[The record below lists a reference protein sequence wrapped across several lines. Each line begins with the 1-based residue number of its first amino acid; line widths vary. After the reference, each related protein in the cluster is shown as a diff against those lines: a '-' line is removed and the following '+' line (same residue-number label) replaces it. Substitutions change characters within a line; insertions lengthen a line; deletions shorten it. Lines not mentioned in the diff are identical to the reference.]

1 MLAQIAV
8 AEGRMLQDFKYALRV
23 WAKRP
28 WPTVFAIAALAIG
41 LGATIGV
48 FGVVNA
54 LLLRS
59 IPFYQPDR
67 LAQLR
72 QFIPPHDSAKQ
83 FHEWRQHSDDLADA
97 ALFEEIDANLNEAS
111 YASRVHVA
119 QTTWNFLSVLGVQ
132 PSLGTGFA
140 PDEDVDGTGWGTPGR
155 NAAAV
160 ISYGLWQQFFGGD
173 PKAVGATVTV
183 DGVALTVVGVAPPGF
198 NYPNNASV
206 WKPAAFS
213 AGNNGWQTIGR
224 LKSGVSWAQA
234 RAAFAVEAQRQ
245 SGGSA
250 ATDRLLPTMISLQD
264 ALAGPAKKASQMLLW
279 AVALILL
286 LACTNVASLL
296 LAKTTDRASEMQ
308 IRYALGAT
316 RARLM
321 RQQIIECLLLS
332 FVATLAGLLLAS
344 WITTLAA
351 KIEPLPLAGLSYSI
365 LNGRVLAFAFIVS
378 GMTVLA
384 LGILPGLQVDRR
396 SSLRERLASRH
407 SQSSRWLRDG
417 LVGAQVTLT
426 MMLLASSVCVGNAF
440 MHLMQIDRGYD
451 VDGIVTASV
460 SLDGSVQQSNKRQ
473 LAYFEEVLDR
483 LRQLPGIR
491 SASATEFLPL
501 YASGFIGGP
510 FGLDGRPAA
519 KSSTMIPIMAD
530 YFQTM
535 GGRMVAGRELT
546 AAEVRKNADVAVV
559 NERFAANFGDPKDVL
574 NHEVT
579 IGKDTR
585 LRVVGVVKGMEYET
599 DPTTANGNQV
609 FVPSETPGSFSSTF
623 VARVDGRAEDHL
635 AAFGGAI
642 QSTDPRIA
650 VFSVKT
656 MNQRLD
662 ELYARPR
669 FYRTAGLSF
678 AAFAAMLTLLGIYG
692 TVSHAVAERTQEIG
706 VRMALGRTPAQ
717 LRSMLLRRGLTII
730 AGGAVLGMTGA
741 QLTGRFLASLIAGA
755 KPMGLAGSSAL
766 VLCFALVASA
776 SIWSATAGIAKFD
789 IITILRSD

>member
-1 MLAQIAV
+1 
-8 AEGRMLQDFKYALRV
+8 MLQDFKYALRV

-41 LGATIGV
+41 LGATIGM

-67 LAQLR
+67 LAQLQ

-83 FHEWRQHSDDLADA
+83 FQEWRQHSDYLADA
-97 ALFEEIDANLNEAS
+97 ALFEEIDANLNGAT

-119 QTTWNFLSVLGVQ
+119 QTTWNFFSVLGMQ
-132 PSLGTGFA
+132 PLLGTGFA

-155 NAAAV
+155 NAVAV
-160 ISYGLWQQFFGGD
+160 ISYGLWQQLFGGD
-173 PKAVGATVTV
+173 PKALGATVRI
-183 DGVALTVVGVAPPGF
+183 DGVALTVVGIVSPGF
-198 NYPNNASV
+198 NYPNNTVV

-213 AGNNGWQTIGR
+213 TGNNGWETIAR
-224 LKSGVSWAQA
+224 LKPGESWARA
-234 RAAFAVEAQRQ
+234 RSVFAVEIDRQ
-245 SGGSA
+245 SGNA
-250 ATDRLLPTMISLQD
+250 ASRDRFFPTMTSLRG

-286 LACTNVASLL
+286 IACTNVASLL

-316 RARLM
+316 RARLV
-321 RQQIIECLLLS
+321 RQQMAECLLLS
-332 FVATLAGLLLAS
+332 FAAMLAGLLLAS

-351 KIEPLPLAGLSYSI
+351 KIEPLPLGGLSYSI
-365 LNGRVLAFAFIVS
+365 LNGRVLTFALIVS

-384 LGILPGLQVDRR
+384 LGILPALQVGRR
-396 SSLRERLASRH
+396 SSLCERLGSKH
-407 SQSSRWLRDG
+407 SQSSRRLRDG
-417 LVGAQVTLT
+417 LVGAQVMLT
-426 MMLLASSVCVGNAF
+426 MTLLASSVCVGNAF
-440 MHLMQIDRGYD
+440 THLMQMDRGYD

-483 LRQLPGIR
+483 IRQLPGIR

-535 GGRMVAGRELT
+535 GGRMVAGREVT
-546 AAEVRKNADVAVV
+546 AAEVRKSADVAVV
-559 NERFAANFGDPKDVL
+559 NERFAASFGDPKDAL

-579 IGKDTR
+579 IGTDKP
-585 LRVVGVVKGMEYET
+585 LRVVGVVRGMEYET
-599 DPTTANGNQV
+599 DPTIANGNQV

-623 VARVDGRAEDHL
+623 VARVDGRAEDRL
-635 AAFGGAI
+635 AAFRDAI
-642 QSTDPRIA
+642 QSVDPRIP

-669 FYRTAGLSF
+669 FCRTAGLSF

-692 TVSHAVAERTQEIG
+692 AVSCAVAERTQEMG

-730 AGGAVLGMTGA
+730 VGGAVLGGTGA

-766 VLCFALVASA
+766 VLFFALVALA
-776 SIWSATAGIAKFD
+776 SIWSATSSIAKLD